1 MLSVSKI
8 KSRTLFYVKDNVAGN
23 EKKKN
28 FQYQDQRILNTTAK
42 EIVAITSCAVYDLFI
57 DLSCRFVKSIYLTIF
72 SDQRGK

>member
-23 EKKKN
+23 EKKN

-42 EIVAITSCAVYDLFI
+42 EIVAITSCAVCDLFI
-57 DLSCRFVKSIYLTIF
+57 DLSCRFVKSIYLTIY

>member
-1 MLSVSKI
+1 M
-8 KSRTLFYVKDNVAGN
+8 
-23 EKKKN
+23 KKKN